1 MGGPKRD
8 PTVREMYTLRSV
20 RLDPSGNMGDTS
32 KSNRLAVGEIAS
44 QLGLG
49 MVDSIANNKSNG
61 NMMMDVSLSSFAG
74 TDTPTN
80 EEWNAEFQRVLS
92 NMKKS
97 GGAQLFSAEFSS
109 VPSTKRLAEWIAT
122 KWAPAILRSY
132 DIAGT
137 RVGARPVYAL
147 QTGDDETTVE
157 IVWQELVD
165 FKSVTSGKM
174 IINVSDDGVTA
185 SRGAG
190 NASDGYGRISSSPL
204 PGEEILIRRLAD
216 AASQAVEKGLAVKPQ
231 LSKKAEK
238 KAAAVKKEPVAA
250 AISSAP
256 PTQPA
261 TSSSDGPGPRS
272 SGARRSSERSRG
284 RRKSSPPST
293 D

>member
-1 MGGPKRD
+1 
-8 PTVREMYTLRSV
+8 
-20 RLDPSGNMGDTS
+20 MGDTS

-49 MVDSIANNKSNG
+49 MVDSIANNKSTG
-61 NMMMDVSLSSFAG
+61 NMRMDVSLSSFAG

-80 EEWNAEFQRVLS
+80 EEWNAEFERVLS

-97 GGAQLFSAEFSS
+97 DGGAQLFSAEFSS

-137 RVGARPVYAL
+137 RVGARPVFAL
-147 QTGDDETTVE
+147 QTGDDETTVA

-174 IINVSDDGVTA
+174 IINVNDDGITA

-190 NASDGYGRISSSPL
+190 NASDGYGRVSSSPSL
-204 PGEEILIRRLAD
+204 PGEEILISVVLLMPLHRL
-216 AASQAVEKGLAVKPQ
+216 
-231 LSKKAEK
+231 
-238 KAAAVKKEPVAA
+238 
-250 AISSAP
+250 
-256 PTQPA
+256 
-261 TSSSDGPGPRS
+261 
-272 SGARRSSERSRG
+272 
-284 RRKSSPPST
+284 
-293 D
+293 